1 MADTDEVAGRAR
13 AAASLER
20 PAGSGIRRDGA
31 RSSFRNAGSPRA
43 QGFPVRTRPLRRHDR
58 RVAAGRRGSR
68 RADRS
73 IRNAE
78 SLHTTCCR
86 PDLSDRTPA
95 QQDPLRRRG
104 CQAPAT
110 PEHHRTAHRRLLTAT
125 ESLHPFPRGTPA
137 PRPSVSVER
146 LRNGTLYAP
155 LGNESFLE
163 RDPCSASV
171 RDVPQAVSLHMRR
184 IREDCR
190 PDPESFGRAPARTRA
205 GSTSIV
211 GRQCSRMP
219 SAG

>member
-1 MADTDEVAGRAR
+1 MRLRDAQGLRL
-13 AAASLER
+13 ASNAPQDRGFAVTGLGPRSESR
-20 PAGSGIRRDGA
+20 VSPGSGISR
-31 RSSFRNAGSPRA
+31 
-43 QGFPVRTRPLRRHDR
+43 RTRRLRRHDR

-68 RADRS
+68 RPDRS

-104 CQAPAT
+104 CQAAAT
-110 PEHHRTAHRRLLTAT
+110 PEHHRTAHRRPLTAT